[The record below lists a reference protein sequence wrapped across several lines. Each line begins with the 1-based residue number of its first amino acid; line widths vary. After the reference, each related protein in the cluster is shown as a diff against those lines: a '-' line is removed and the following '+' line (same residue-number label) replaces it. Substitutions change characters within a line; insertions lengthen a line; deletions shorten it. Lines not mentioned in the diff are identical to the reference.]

1 MSKLLW
7 ALIVVAVVG
16 GIRVEMMRAERN
28 ERLAKGWCT
37 DPLPLAQRER
47 AIVRGDLIDETSGC
61 LVGSVSRI
69 HTDHALAAEIAR
81 EKAAEAAQGNLAE
94 ARRGFVTEL
103 SLPPNSPRPLPSP
116 PPALFV
122 RADYASGAHSMPA
135 FVTPDP
141 ADGKRHPAI
150 IWLVGGDFDGLGDFW
165 KPGPPE
171 ADESA
176 SPLRDAGVIT
186 MFVTLRGRANNAS
199 KPEYFLGEVDDVLAA
214 AERLST
220 LPYVDP
226 AQVYLGGHSTGGTLA
241 LLVAQSSPRFKAVF
255 ALGPVGKLSDYDTI
269 TPPAIFHVPNI
280 EARLRSPQHWM
291 DGIAGPTYLIEGL
304 KAPGNSAA
312 LDTLCRATTNPMVHC
327 LPIPGADHFSV
338 LQPALK
344 VIGARIAIPVP
355 GQPFSLKATD
365 IRLQPSP

>member
-1 MSKLLW
+1 MSKLVW

-37 DPLPLAQRER
+37 DPLPLSQRER
-47 AIVRGDLIDETSGC
+47 AIAQGELIDDASGC
-61 LVGSVSRI
+61 MVTSVSRTY
-69 HTDHALAAEIAR
+69 TDHALEAEIAR
-81 EKAAEAAQGNLAE
+81 EKAAEAAQGDLDE

-116 PPALFV
+116 PPSLFV

-150 IWLVGGDFDGLGDFW
+150 IWLVGGDFDGLGEFW
-165 KPGPPE
+165 TPGPPE

-241 LLVAQSSPRFKAVF
+241 LLVAQSSRRFKAVF
-255 ALGPVGKLSDYDTI
+255 ALGPVGKLSAYDTI
-269 TPPAIFHVPNI
+269 TPPAIFHLPNI

-291 DGIAGPTYLIEGL
+291 GGIASPTYLIEGL
-304 KAPGNSAA
+304 KEPGNSAA
-312 LDTLCRATTNPMVHC
+312 LDALCRASTNPMVHC

-355 GQPFSLKATD
+355 GQPFSLTVTD